1 MKEKIVT
8 LESVSKQEAIEIA
21 GSLKTM
27 DETKVN
33 ELFTSIIH
41 SLEKTLLQ
49 NQTDNIK
56 TEEISSFLRI
66 ISRRI
71 QRESKKAD
79 AWRFYLYGRYD
90 SIQEKL
96 IEEIRDTQKNGKRKQ
111 ILSKKNVPQI
121 LQFLYRNGASRHMEI
136 ARGIRMDPAN
146 LSRVMELLLEE
157 NLVERTKIG
166 KSSFTIYELTRDGYQ
181 VCTSYYRKKA
191 IMENDSLQY
200 MYLDVGDFKEVGK
213 EKIEKRAYKRMS
225 EKTNNNNRNIE
236 KEYIAMR
243 ASLDHKNHGLVQDI
257 KTPQDFYILKN
268 YPNPQIGYLSRR

>member
-191 IMENDSLQY
+191 IMENDSIQY

-243 ASLDHKNHGLVQDI
+243 ASLEHKNHGLVQDI

-268 YPNPQIGYLSRR
+268 YPNPQIG